1 MIGGLA
7 SIFGTT
13 VIFEISK
20 NITLYWVFT
29 GMGIFVVLV
38 ALLMIFGVRDI
49 ILLKKKQLLLESIT
63 STPVTQNAA
72 RRVKEKSC
80 M

>member
-13 VIFEISK
+13 VIFEISEH
-20 NITLYWVFT
+20 ITLYWVFT

-63 STPVTQNAA
+63 STPVTQNAS